1 MLSQVFISAPGVP
14 RKHLASIMQG
24 SQHSHSHVCNA
35 RRALSPIALWVGLS
49 LLVHVI
55 PAQADTPAPARF
67 GEQIY
72 RKTCASC
79 HGSKG
84 EGVAGKHDEALV
96 GDKSVDALAKLIART
111 MPEDMPGTCTGD
123 ESRAVAAYIYDAFYS
138 PAARARLNPATIAF
152 SRLTV
157 RQYRSAVAD
166 LIGAF
171 RGAPTKDVETGGL
184 SGEYFAS
191 KGFNPDK
198 RKIERVDPAVE
209 FSFGPNPPDPK
220 LAGEAFAIRWNGS
233 VIATET
239 GEYEFVVRTE
249 NGVRLWVNAEGSSS
263 GRDRESSDGDEPL
276 IDEWVSSGVEP
287 REHKKTVFLLS
298 GRAYPVRL
306 EMFRF
311 KDKTASIALKWKP
324 PHGMLRPIP
333 AASLSKTRVP
343 PTTVVS
349 TPFPPDDGSAGYE
362 RGTSISKAWQQAVS
376 AAAIQ
381 AADDVMA
388 HVDRLAGTK
397 PDAADRIEKLKSF
410 CVAFAERAFR
420 RPLVGDERAFFRDQ
434 AFEGAKEP
442 ETGVKRAVLL
452 VLMSPRFLYPELG
465 ADVAASASANS
476 YAIAT
481 RLALDLWDSLPD
493 RALLDAAA
501 AGTLNSSDAVAE
513 HARRM
518 LRDPRARAKV
528 RDFLHA
534 WLRTDKAE
542 DLSKDSNAFPEFN
555 GALLADLRTS
565 LDLFLDDV
573 VWRDERS
580 DYRRL
585 LLSNDIYVNDQL
597 AKFLGASIT
606 SEQAGFRKVSFD
618 PKQRCGVLTH
628 PYLLAA
634 LAYSRESSPIHRG
647 VFLTRNIVGRAL
659 RPPPQAVEF
668 KDDRFDPSLTMRQKV
683 TELTRGDQCMGCHAV
698 INPLGFS
705 LEQFDA
711 VGRFRTTDKGKPVDT
726 ISEFP
731 VDLGGKTVR
740 LTGPRDV
747 AEFAAS
753 SPEAHRSFVRHLFQH
768 VVKQP
773 PEAFG
778 PSVLENLRT
787 SFANANFNVQSLLVE
802 IARVSALRGATNLP
816 AADRRATEPGKGS

>member
-1 MLSQVFISAPGVP
+1 VRS
-14 RKHLASIMQG
+14 
-24 SQHSHSHVCNA
+24 
-35 RRALSPIALWVGLS
+35 
-49 LLVHVI
+49 
-55 PAQADTPAPARF
+55 
-67 GEQIY
+67 GETIY
-72 RKTCASC
+72 QKTCASC
-79 HGSKG
+79 HGASG

-111 MPEDMPGTCTGD
+111 MPEDKPGTCTGED
-123 ESRAVAAYIYDAFYS
+123 AHSVAAYIHDAFYS
-138 PAARARLNPATIAF
+138 PAARARLNPASVAF

-157 RQYRSAVAD
+157 RQYRNSVAD
-166 LIGAF
+166 LIGGF
-171 RGAPTKDVETGGL
+171 RDTPTMDVDTGGL
-184 SGEYFAS
+184 RGEYFAS

-198 RKIERVDPAVE
+198 RKIERVDPTVE
-209 FSFGPNPPDPK
+209 FSFGGDPPDST
-220 LAGEAFAIRWNGS
+220 LAGEAFAIRWTGS
-233 VIATET
+233 VVATET
-239 GEYEFVVRTE
+239 GDLEFVVRSE

-276 IDEWVSSGVEP
+276 IDAWVSSGVEP
-287 REHKKTVFLLS
+287 REHKATVFLLG

-311 KDKTASIALKWKP
+311 KDKAASVALKWKP
-324 PHGMLRPIP
+324 PHGTLRTIP
-333 AASLSKTRVP
+333 AASLSPVRVA

-362 RGTSISKAWQQAVS
+362 RGTTISKAWQQAVS
-376 AAAIQ
+376 AAAIE
-381 AADDVMA
+381 AADDVVA

-397 PDAADRIEKLKSF
+397 PDAANRVEKLKAFSA
-410 CVAFAERAFR
+410 AFAERAFR
-420 RPLVGDERAFFRDQ
+420 RPLSDDERAFFRGK
-434 AFEGAKEP
+434 AFEGATEP

-465 ADVAASASANS
+465 AGASGGAAES
-476 YAIAT
+476 YAVAS

-493 RALLDAAA
+493 RALLDD
-501 AGTLNSSDAVAE
+501 AGAGKLTSRETVTE

-542 DLSKDSNAFPEFN
+542 ELTKDPKVFPEFN
-555 GALLADLRTS
+555 PDLLADLRTS

-573 VWRDERS
+573 LWRDPRA
-580 DYRRL
+580 DYRQL
-585 LLSNDIYVNDQL
+585 LLASDLYLNDRL
-597 AKFLGASIT
+597 ARFLGGSASAT
-606 SEQAGFRKVSFD
+606 TTPTTQPAFAKVSFD
-618 PKQRCGVLTH
+618 PAQRSGVLTH

-634 LAYSRESSPIHRG
+634 FAYSRDSSPIHRG

-668 KDDRFDPSLTMRQKV
+668 NEDRFDPSLTMRQKV
-683 TELTRGDQCMGCHAV
+683 TELTRADQCMGCHAV

-705 LEQFDA
+705 LEAFDA
-711 VGRFRTTDKGKPVDT
+711 VGRFRSSDKDKPVDT
-726 ISEFP
+726 TSEFP
-731 VDLGGKTVR
+731 VDQAGKTVR

-747 AEFAAS
+747 AEFAAA
-753 SPEAHRSFVRHLFQH
+753 SPEAHRAFVRQLFQH

-778 PSVLENLRT
+778 PAVLEDLRT

-802 IARVSALRGATNLP
+802 IARVSALRAGTKLP
-816 AADRRATEPGKGS
+816 ATQAQATDTRRGS